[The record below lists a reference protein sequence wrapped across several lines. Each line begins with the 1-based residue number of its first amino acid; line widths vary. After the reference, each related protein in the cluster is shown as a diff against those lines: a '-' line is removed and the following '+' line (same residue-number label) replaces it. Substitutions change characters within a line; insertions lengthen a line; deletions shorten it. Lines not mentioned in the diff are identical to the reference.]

1 MIATALTLA
10 IGFTFGIIMSYLWIK
25 HYLNKVSAEI
35 AGTKNSELSSSEYDP
50 LTLIKKAK
58 EEIAQKETEIIK
70 MSGRQIELEKKV
82 VKLKETEKKF
92 NEILKLKE
100 EKAEMSEIFWTLN
113 RFEREMKEEEV
124 ERRIQEAKTR
134 WVAATGAYIPSG
146 AGSGRFVDY
155 NFGLMQEEM
164 EEIVVQELKPLMSN
178 TGPR

>member
-25 HYLNKVSAEI
+25 HYLNNVSAEI
-35 AGTKNSELSSSEYDP
+35 AETKNSELSSSEYDP

-58 EEIAQKETEIIK
+58 EEIAQKETEIIR
-70 MSGRQIELEKKV
+70 MSGWQIELEKKV
-82 VKLKETEKKF
+82 ARLKETEKKF

-113 RFEREMKEEEV
+113 RFEREAAEEKKAQDA
-124 ERRIQEAKTR
+124 ERS
-134 WVAATGAYIPSG
+134 WVAVTGNYCYSG
-146 AGSGRFVDY
+146 IMNDY
-155 NFGLMQEEM
+155 SNNFGSAQEEM
-164 EEIVVQELKPLMSN
+164 EEIVAEEFKPLMSN